1 MYFILHLVT
10 IQVKQYRL
18 IHEPHQKQPSSIK
31 LYFRII
37 ENFSITDLWSHFK
50 SGKYNRDGFQNCQIN
65 MLYTTLVILILPVL
79 VYTKIKINYQV
90 LYEIKLTMFPAVN
103 SAGEHF

>member
-1 MYFILHLVT
+1 MSPAKNSL
-10 IQVKQYRL
+10 Q
-18 IHEPHQKQPSSIK
+18 SIK

-65 MLYTTLVILILPVL
+65 MLYTMLVILILPVL

-103 SAGEHF
+103 SAGEHFNCFQLWNSGVEK